1 MVLGSMRTSKGWN
14 ELRSEVEDQF
24 NKWGFTDILFPTK
37 RDSLNTGEV
46 VVLVKTRGGD
56 WQELKCGA
64 FAGGDGPEKNFCAI
78 REAVRGFR
86 LADQRGIGTLF
97 ADMSKL
103 LALPEAPAEDYPYSV
118 LGVRK
123 TDSPE
128 RVRTAYRARIKE
140 THPDQGG
147 DPDEF
152 IKVREAG
159 SALGVA

>member
-1 MVLGSMRTSKGWN
+1 MVLGSMRTTKGWN

-24 NKWGFTDILFPTK
+24 NKWGFTDVLFPTK
-37 RDSLNTGEV
+37 RDSLNAGDVT
-46 VVLVKTRGGD
+46 VLVRKRGDD
-56 WQELKCGA
+56 WHELKCGA
-64 FAGGDGPEKNFCAI
+64 FTGPDGPEKNLCAI

-86 LADQRGIGTLF
+86 LADQRGIGSLF

-103 LALPEAPAEDYPYSV
+103 LALPEPPAEGDPYSV

-128 RVRTAYRARIKE
+128 RVGAAYRARVKE

-147 DPDEF
+147 DPEEF
-152 IKVREAG
+152 MRVQEAG
-159 SALGVA
+159 RALGVA